1 MKLYL
6 ENIGGLVGEHVFK
19 LSEGINEVVA
29 PNAAGKT
36 TLIKAL
42 LALLNPGDEN
52 VRPDVLL
59 NQDADEGYV
68 KLVLDGEEYYRVF
81 RRQAGRVVEVESKP
95 LARDERFSWLLLDPH
110 MGKLVAKVI
119 AGEEDVTDFI
129 DLSLELSKLRERVQQ
144 LGRKEEELRVK
155 REELLEKSKD
165 LAKLIKEREET
176 ERKLEEKR
184 REAKE
189 IETERIKL
197 KEETEKA
204 ISDLR
209 RQIGT
214 LQGRLDSYRKKS
226 EETAERIKDIEAK
239 IRALEEEVSA
249 FYLEHPDPKAEIEV
263 IDKEIDSIRSTIRS
277 HEERLAELK
286 KSNPVLAD
294 AVLRKL
300 PYCPVCGREVENPEE
315 FWTRRATEL
324 DKAIREIVWSIEEL
338 SKRETELLN
347 AKGAIERK
355 WATIR
360 NIEGVELPSLR
371 NRLQLEKSNLEKL
384 RKEMGE
390 IESQIKVLEERIREL
405 EARIPEEERKRI
417 EELARKVA
425 EVNALEEYLKGINER
440 IRSLGDVGRELEAVE
455 KELAEIAEK
464 REKLEKDLYELRRG
478 VVLEF
483 REIANSIIRK
493 LGFTWFKSIALDED
507 RGRYLIRVVRVF
519 PSGREDKQM
528 LRQLSTSERMSIAL
542 ITILTGY
549 KLGILAR
556 YPQSKLIVLA
566 DEALLA
572 FDPERFNRVVEE
584 LKNYGKYIVA
594 TKLAEP
600 GKIPTLTIVHR

>member
-1 MKLYL
+1 VKLYL

>member
-1 MKLYL
+1 VRLHLK
-6 ENIGGLVGEHVFK
+6 NIGGLVGEHVFE
-19 LSEGINEVVA
+19 LGEGVNEVVA

-36 TLIKAL
+36 TFIKAL
-42 LALLNPGDEN
+42 LAQLNPSDEN

-59 NQDADEGYV
+59 NQDADEGYI

-81 RRQAGRVVEVESKP
+81 RRQAGRAVEVESKP
-95 LARDERFSWLLLDPH
+95 LASDERFSWLLLDPY
-110 MGKLVAKVI
+110 MGKLVAKII
-119 AGEEDVTDFI
+119 AGEDDITDFI
-129 DLSLELSKLRERVQQ
+129 DLFLELSKLRERMQQ
-144 LGRKEEELRVK
+144 LRHKEEELRVK
-155 REELLEKSKD
+155 REKLLEKSKD
-165 LAKLIKEREET
+165 LARLIKEREEIGR
-176 ERKLEEKR
+176 ELEEKK

-189 IETERIKL
+189 IEAERIKL

-204 ISDLR
+204 ISGLR

-239 IRALEEEVSA
+239 IRALKEEVSA

-263 IDKEIDSIRSTIRS
+263 IDKEIDGIRSTIRS

-300 PYCPVCGREVENPEE
+300 SYCPVCGREVENPEE

-324 DKAIREIVWSIEEL
+324 DKAIREIVRSIEEL
-338 SKRETELLN
+338 SKRETERLN

-360 NIEGVELPSLR
+360 NIEGVELPSLE
-371 NRLQLEKSNLEKL
+371 NRLRLEESNLEKL

-405 EARIPEEERKRI
+405 EAKMPEEERKRI
-417 EELARKVA
+417 EELARKAA
-425 EVNALEEYLKGINER
+425 EVDALEERLKDVNEE
-440 IRSLGDVGRELEAVE
+440 IRDLGDVGRELEAVE
-455 KELAEIAEK
+455 KELGEIMGEH
-464 REKLEKDLYELRRG
+464 EKLEKELYELRRR

-483 REIANSIIRK
+483 REIAKSIIRK
-493 LGFTWFKSIALDED
+493 LGFAWFKSIALDEEQ
-507 RGRYLIRVVRVF
+507 GRYLIRVVRVF
-519 PSGREDKQM
+519 PSGRESKQM
-528 LRQLSTSERMSIAL
+528 LKQLSTSERVGIAL
-542 ITILTGY
+542 IAILTGY
-549 KLGILAR
+549 KLDILAR
-556 YPQSKLIVLA
+556 YPQSKLMVLA

-572 FDPERFNRVVEE
+572 FDPERFNKVVEE
-584 LKNYGKYIVA
+584 LKNYGKYTVV

-600 GKIPTLTIVHR
+600 SKIPALTIIHR

>member
-1 MKLYL
+1 VRLHLK
-6 ENIGGLVGEHVFK
+6 NIGGLVGEHVFE
-19 LSEGINEVVA
+19 LGEGVNEVVA

-36 TLIKAL
+36 TFIKAL
-42 LALLNPGDEN
+42 LAQLNPSDEN

-59 NQDADEGYV
+59 NQDADEGYI

-81 RRQAGRVVEVESKP
+81 RRQAGRAVEVESKP
-95 LARDERFSWLLLDPH
+95 LASDERFSWLLLDPY
-110 MGKLVAKVI
+110 MGKLVAKII
-119 AGEEDVTDFI
+119 AGEDDITDFI
-129 DLSLELSKLRERVQQ
+129 DLFLELSKLRERMQQ
-144 LGRKEEELRVK
+144 LRHKEEELRVK
-155 REELLEKSKD
+155 REKLLEKSKD
-165 LAKLIKEREET
+165 LARLIKEREEIGR
-176 ERKLEEKR
+176 ELEEKK

-189 IETERIKL
+189 IEAERIKL

-204 ISDLR
+204 ISGLR

-249 FYLEHPDPKAEIEV
+249 FYLKHPDPKAEIEV
-263 IDKEIDSIRSTIRS
+263 IDKEIDNIRSTIRS

-300 PYCPVCGREVENPEE
+300 SYCPVCGREVENPEE

-324 DKAIREIVWSIEEL
+324 DKAIREIVRSIEEL
-338 SKRETELLN
+338 SKRETERLN

-360 NIEGVELPSLR
+360 NIEGVELPSLE
-371 NRLQLEKSNLEKL
+371 NRLRLEESNLEKL

-405 EARIPEEERKRI
+405 EAKMPEEERKRI
-417 EELARKVA
+417 EELARKAA
-425 EVNALEEYLKGINER
+425 EVDALEERLKDVNEE
-440 IRSLGDVGRELEAVE
+440 IRDLGDVGRELEAVE
-455 KELAEIAEK
+455 KELGEIMGEH
-464 REKLEKDLYELRRG
+464 EKLEKELYELRRR

-483 REIANSIIRK
+483 REIAKSIIRK
-493 LGFTWFKSIALDED
+493 LGFAWFKSIALDEEQ
-507 RGRYLIRVVRVF
+507 GRYLIRVVRVF
-519 PSGREDKQM
+519 PSGRESKQM
-528 LRQLSTSERMSIAL
+528 LKQLSTSERVGIAL
-542 ITILTGY
+542 IAILTGY
-549 KLGILAR
+549 KLDILAR
-556 YPQSKLIVLA
+556 YPQSKLMVLA

-572 FDPERFNRVVEE
+572 FDPERFNKVVEE
-584 LKNYGKYIVA
+584 LKNYGKYTVV

-600 GKIPTLTIVHR
+600 SKIPALTIIHR

>member
-1 MKLYL
+1 VRLHLK
-6 ENIGGLVGEHVFK
+6 NIGGLVGEHVFE
-19 LSEGINEVVA
+19 LGEGINEVVA

-42 LALLNPGDEN
+42 LAQLNPGDEN
-52 VRPDVLL
+52 VRPDALL
-59 NQDADEGYV
+59 NQDADEGYI
-68 KLVLDGEEYYRVF
+68 KLVLDGEEYYQVF

-95 LARDERFSWLLLDPH
+95 LASDERFSWLLLDPY
-110 MGKLVAKVI
+110 MGKLVAKIIV
-119 AGEEDVTDFI
+119 GEEDITDFI
-129 DLSLELSKLRERVQQ
+129 DLSLELSKLKERVQQ
-144 LGRKEEELRVK
+144 LRYKEEELRIK

-165 LAKLIKEREET
+165 LARLIKEREEIGQ
-176 ERKLEEKR
+176 KLEEKK
-184 REAKE
+184 REAEK
-189 IETERIKL
+189 IESERIKL
-197 KEETEKA
+197 KEETEKT

-214 LQGRLDSYRKKS
+214 LQSRLDSYRKKS
-226 EETAERIKDIEAK
+226 EETAERIKDIETK

-249 FYLEHPDPKAEIEV
+249 FYLEHPDPKAKIET
-263 IDKEIDSIRSTIRS
+263 IDKEIDSVRSTIRS

-324 DKAIREIVWSIEEL
+324 DKAIRKIVQSIEEL
-338 SKRETELLN
+338 SKRETGLLN
-347 AKGAIERK
+347 AKGAIERG

-360 NIEGVELPSLR
+360 NIEGVEIPSLK
-371 NRLQLEKSNLEKL
+371 NRLQLEKSNLDKL
-384 RKEMGE
+384 HEE
-390 IESQIKVLEERIREL
+390 IDAIESQIKVFEERIREL
-405 EARIPEEERKRI
+405 EAKIPEEERRRI
-417 EELARKVA
+417 EEHARKVV

-440 IRSLGDVGRELEAVE
+440 IRDLGDVGRELETVE
-455 KELAEIAEK
+455 KELAEIMGK
-464 REKLEKDLYELRRG
+464 HEKLEKDLYELRRR

-507 RGRYLIRVVRVF
+507 RGKYLIRVVRVF
-519 PSGREDKQM
+519 PSGREGKQM
-528 LRQLSTSERMSIAL
+528 LRQLSTSERTGVAL
-542 ITILTGY
+542 IAILTGY
-549 KLGILAR
+549 KLGILSR
-556 YPQSKLIVLA
+556 YPQGKLIVLA

-572 FDPERFNRVVEE
+572 FDPERFNKVVEE
-584 LKNYGKYIVA
+584 LKNYGKYIVV

-600 GKIPTLTIVHR
+600 GKIPALTIVHR